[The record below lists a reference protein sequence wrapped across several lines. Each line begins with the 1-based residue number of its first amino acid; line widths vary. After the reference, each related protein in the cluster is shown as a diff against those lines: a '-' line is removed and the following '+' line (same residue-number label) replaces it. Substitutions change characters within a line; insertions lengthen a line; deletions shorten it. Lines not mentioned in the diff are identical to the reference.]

1 MGEIFNINSGVYIF
15 ATFQKEINDLNTTF
29 VKTPQIHRYKMFV
42 ALHDWS
48 IIRWTVHL
56 RALMYIYL
64 FCFLSNNFKTLD
76 LTSFFRGVK
85 K

>member
-1 MGEIFNINSGVYIF
+1 MDEILNINSRVHMV
-15 ATFQKEINDLNTTF
+15 ATFQKEINDVNTTF
-29 VKTPQIHRYKMFV
+29 VKTPQIHKMFV

-76 LTSFFRGVK
+76 LTSFLEE
-85 K
+85 

>member
-1 MGEIFNINSGVYIF
+1 MDEIFNINSGVYIF

-56 RALMYIYL
+56 RALMYICL

-76 LTSFFRGVK
+76 LTSFLEE
-85 K
+85 